1 MPVRTI
7 LKLIFVMFFM
17 MSPVSGAK
25 EQVTLPDLYF
35 LAVNSKS
42 IHTTVLFNDVPLVD
56 VKEGESIM
64 SEIPVTGWL
73 LPGDNTL
80 KIIARAAPGAE
91 RITGEVSAA
100 VYHHDNSSDVPK
112 PLETYATIKFPAEES
127 DLEKKAQS
135 VEVTFDFSEELKAEL
150 WREAETLSVI
160 TESDKSEIL
169 SLVDGLGK
177 AIVKGDI
184 DKAIE
189 LQKYKIK
196 DDALIEGNSSEEI
209 EQALR
214 ANYAWL
220 KDQKG
225 IELRTY
231 NPREIVYSL
240 MAKNR
245 VVKLTKSAGEEVLQ
259 IESSDLSIE
268 VPVFVSKIN
277 GVWKIVR

>member
-1 MPVRTI
+1 
-7 LKLIFVMFFM
+7 
-17 MSPVSGAK
+17 
-25 EQVTLPDLYF
+25 
-35 LAVNSKS
+35 
-42 IHTTVLFNDVPLVD
+42 
-56 VKEGESIM
+56 
-64 SEIPVTGWL
+64 
-73 LPGDNTL
+73 
-80 KIIARAAPGAE
+80 
-91 RITGEVSAA
+91 
-100 VYHHDNSSDVPK
+100 
-112 PLETYATIKFPAEES
+112 
-127 DLEKKAQS
+127 
-135 VEVTFDFSEELKAEL
+135 ELKAEL

-196 DDALIEGNSSEEI
+196 DDALVEGNSSEDI

-220 KDQKG
+220 KDQEG

-240 MAKNR
+240 MANNR